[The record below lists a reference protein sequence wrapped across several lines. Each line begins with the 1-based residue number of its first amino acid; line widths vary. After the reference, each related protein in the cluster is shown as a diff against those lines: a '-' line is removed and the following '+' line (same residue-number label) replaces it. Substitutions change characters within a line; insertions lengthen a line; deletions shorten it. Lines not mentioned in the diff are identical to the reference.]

1 MKTKF
6 LYLAAIA
13 LLVSFTACEKK
24 APYDLQSPD
33 DNPLILVPYEG
44 DNGTAVNV
52 SVTNPDPYVDSVIVV
67 PSAYTTVNWYL
78 DNVLVHTGNKINQ
91 CFPTGTYDLLIE
103 AVTNAGKRTTRSGKL
118 TVSPAA
124 TDPYVSTRV
133 LAAGVAMT
141 IEGKNLDQV
150 AKVLLAR
157 DFYGKDTVCSLVPT
171 NVEASKAEVTLPEMA
186 DGTYYICLLNSE
198 GVIFGSDKIT
208 VKNAPMALGGFMSF
222 SAGATWEITGV
233 NLSNVASV
241 KVGDETITALTV
253 TNTSVTLTAPNLPEG
268 EYTLSM
274 KNADGSDVLFYTS
287 TGMETEVKVRSSAP
301 GETTIWEGATD
312 LNWGDVNVRIE
323 TAKMA
328 VVPEGATVRV
338 YYNTNLETEYS
349 ALRITTAWW
358 GDPPSLETDLVLQF
372 DARTQ
377 PSPLVFTYDSR
388 CKALV
393 NEREAM
399 LIVGFGVTV
408 TQVTYQ

>member
-13 LLVSFTACEKK
+13 LLVSLTACEKK

-91 CFPTGTYDLLIE
+91 CFPTGTYNLLIE

-133 LAAGVAMT
+133 LAPGVAMT

-171 NVEASKAEVTLPEMA
+171 NVEASKAEVTLPGMA

-198 GVIFGSDKIT
+198 GVIFGSDKLK
-208 VKNAPMALGGFMSF
+208 VQSSPMALSGFTSF
-222 SAGATWEITGV
+222 SAGEEWVITGV
-233 NLSNVASV
+233 NLKNVASV
-241 KVGDETITALTV
+241 KVGELVITELVATS
-253 TNTSVTLTAPNLPEG
+253 TSVTLVGPDMPEG
-268 EYTLSM
+268 EYTM
-274 KNADGSDVLFYTS
+274 TMQNADGSAVLFYTS
-287 TGMETEVKVRSSAP
+287 SGMVTEVKVRSSAA
-301 GETTIWEGATD
+301 GETTIWEGSCVI
-312 LNWGDVNVRIE
+312 NWGDANVHVE
-323 TAKMA
+323 KSKMA
-328 VVPEGATVRV
+328 AVPAGAKVFV
-338 YYNTNLETEYS
+338 YFNVPDAEYH
-349 ALRITTAWW
+349 ALRVVVAPDWSHDILPQVD
-358 GDPPSLETDLVLQF
+358 GMENQPNPYSFIYDETSKAKAESDEKDGILV
-372 DARTQ
+372 T
-377 PSPLVFTYDSR
+377 
-388 CKALV
+388 
-393 NEREAM
+393 
-399 LIVGFGVTV
+399 GFGLEII
-408 TQVTYQ
+408 QITYK